1 MGVEDGD
8 GQEETGGRAI
18 RTDDVSER
26 CSVICLTRG
35 GPPSLVSQ
43 SLGPGFGS
51 AVVRQWSTVAST
63 PISLVAAVKAACQ
76 SVRQALI
83 SFSRRISCSTS
94 GVLGMTA
101 TWGAKQARR

>member
-1 MGVEDGD
+1 VGVEDGD

-51 AVVRQWSTVAST
+51 ACCAPVVNGGVDANQPCGSGEGGMPVS
-63 PISLVAAVKAACQ
+63 
-76 SVRQALI
+76 
-83 SFSRRISCSTS
+83 STS
-94 GVLGMTA
+94 LDQLFAPNFM
-101 TWGAKQARR
+101 QH